1 MKKQFAIIGLG
12 RFGSSICKEL
22 HHMGHEVFAI
32 DIDEKKVSAVRGFAT
47 QTFVGN
53 GTDEKLL
60 EQIGIRNFDHVII
73 AIGDDIQASIL
84 TTLHIKDHNVPNVW
98 VKAQNNYHHK
108 VLEKIGADRIFHPE
122 KEMGARIAAYLTSD
136 TVLDYIDLSADY
148 SIIEM
153 LATKKVAGKTL
164 IDLDPRKNYG
174 CTIIAIKKK
183 GKVDVTPDPS
193 EPISAGDI
201 LILIGDKRDLRRFR
215 EGQLQ

>member
-22 HHMGHEVFAI
+22 YHMGHEVAAV
-32 DIDEKKVSAVRGFAT
+32 DVDEKKLAAVKEFAT
-47 QTFVGN
+47 QTFCGN
-53 GTDEKLL
+53 GTDEALL

-108 VLEKIGADRIFHPE
+108 VLDKIGADRVFHPE
-122 KEMGARIAAYLTSD
+122 KEMGSRIAAYLTSD

-153 LATKKVAGKTL
+153 LATKKVAGETL
-164 IDLDPRKNYG
+164 ITLDPRSKYD
-174 CTIIAIKKK
+174 CTIIAIKQL

-193 EPISAGDI
+193 EPIKEGDI
-201 LILIGDKRDLRRFR
+201 LIMIGNKKDLRRFR
-215 EGQLQ
+215 ESEL

>member
-1 MKKQFAIIGLG
+1 MRKQFAIIGLG

-22 HHMGHEVFAI
+22 YHMGHEVFAI
-32 DIDEKKVSAVRGFAT
+32 DTDEKKVEAVRGLAT

-53 GTDEKLL
+53 GTDENLL

-98 VKAQNNYHHK
+98 VKAQNDYHHK

-122 KEMGARIAAYLTSD
+122 KEMGSRIAAYLTSD

-164 IDLDPRKNYG
+164 VDLDPRKNFG
-174 CTIIAIKKK
+174 CTIIAIKRA

-193 EPISAGDI
+193 APLNAGDI
-201 LILIGDKRDLRRFR
+201 LIMIGDKRDLRRFR
-215 EGQLQ
+215 EGQL

>member
-1 MKKQFAIIGLG
+1 MRKQFAIIGLG

-22 HHMGHEVFAI
+22 YHMGHEVVAI
-32 DIDEKKVSAVRGFAT
+32 DTEEKKVSAVRNHAT

-60 EQIGIRNFDHVII
+60 EQAGIRNFDHVII

-98 VKAQNNYHHK
+98 VKAQNDYHHK
-108 VLEKIGADRIFHPE
+108 VLEKIGADRVFHPE
-122 KEMGARIAAYLTSD
+122 KEMGTRIAAYLTSD

-164 IDLDPRKNYG
+164 IDLDPRKNFG

-183 GKVDVTPDPS
+183 GKVDVTPDPA
-193 EPISAGDI
+193 EPIEAGDI

-215 EGQLQ
+215 EGQL